1 MSLDGGLSLARRAL
15 EQAQV
20 IVEHS
25 VIPAHRLKHVSAR
38 GTVARAFRSARGVR
52 CGRAQLLRT
61 RAGCARAVVV
71 KLQVT
76 VVTLTGSPVQL
87 ALTVVRLIVVAAHRR
102 VHGRTRGARAR
113 PVAAGAAARG
123 VVVAVE
129 ARAHALLV
137 AAARVLQDQLGAL
150 VARILKMKMCKHFEK
165 QSS

>member
-1 MSLDGGLSLARRAL
+1 M
-15 EQAQV
+15 
-20 IVEHS
+20 
-25 VIPAHRLKHVSAR
+25 
-38 GTVARAFRSARGVR
+38 
-52 CGRAQLLRT
+52 
-61 RAGCARAVVV
+61 VV

-87 ALTVVRLIVVAAHRR
+87 ALTVVRLIVVAAHGR

-137 AAARVLQDQLGAL
+137 AAARVLQDELGAL
-150 VARILKMKMCKHFEK
+150 VARILKMKMSKHFEK